1 MSQESTNMNLLQ
13 VLVNTAK
20 NYPTHGLYYINNS
33 DDIANPSFDSYSSLL
48 TRAYSI
54 GKELRVLTQNN
65 PSQIVVLYFDN
76 HQDTID
82 HFWGS
87 LAAGL
92 LPCVLGALKG
102 DDEKKEMELSHLDTL
117 FNKPI
122 FLCRQKDCD
131 ELTSLAPNLNVQPID
146 SFKAQESLD
155 ANTDFS
161 ELESLNFNSQST
173 TNEVAVLLLT
183 SGSTGN
189 SKAVEHT
196 DANVLVAAKYK
207 VDDYQL
213 ESTDTILN
221 WVGCDHVAGLIEN
234 HITPIVAGANQVQVA
249 ASVITLEPLTLL
261 DIAEVFEVGYTFAP
275 NFLLANIEKDLRTK
289 LQATSQVPLY
299 NLSKLKR
306 INSGGEAN
314 LVDLG
319 NQLLL
324 TLKEAKSKFT
334 GIIAP
339 GFGMTETCAG
349 CIYNKQF
356 PFSDTGKE
364 FGTLGHP
371 SSEVCLRIVDDDD
384 QILPAGS
391 CGNLQISCP
400 QLFKGYYNNP
410 EANEQAFTK
419 DGWFRT
425 GDTANLANGAL
436 ELVGRTKDSIILRG
450 VNYYGNELEAALQ
463 NIDGIVP
470 SFVAVCPIRPK
481 GSQTEQVAV
490 FYLPSFS
497 LSDEEALLRT
507 HSSIQQK
514 LIQFCSQAP
523 HVILP
528 LSKNILT
535 KNSLGKLSRGKLR
548 QRYEKGEFNEFLKI
562 VEQVVQTRKA
572 LKYKKPT
579 SDTEIT
585 LASFLC
591 KIFDVPS
598 DDMCVEENF
607 FNMGGS
613 SLEVVQ

>member
-1 MSQESTNMNLLQ
+1 MSQSRSSMNLLQ
-13 VLVNTAK
+13 VLVDTAK
-20 NYPTHGLYYINNS
+20 NHPNRGLYYINNLE
-33 DDIANPSFDSYSSLL
+33 DIANPSFSSYSSLL

-54 GKELRVLTQNN
+54 GKELHGLTQNTTR
-65 PSQIVVLYFDN
+65 QTVVLYFDN

-82 HFWGS
+82 HFWGA
-87 LAAGL
+87 LAAGF
-92 LPCVLGALKG
+92 LPCVLGTLKG
-102 DDEKKEMELSHLDTL
+102 DNEKKEMELSHLHSLLD
-117 FNKPI
+117 KPI
-122 FLCRQKDCD
+122 FLCRQKDQS
-131 ELTSLAPNLNVQPID
+131 ELNSFNPDLHIQPID
-146 SFKAQESLD
+146 NFNAQNNLEANIDLNELETSLSLD
-155 ANTDFS
+155 LNNQNTLD
-161 ELESLNFNSQST
+161 
-173 TNEVAVLLLT
+173 EVAVLLLT

-196 DANVLVAAKYK
+196 HANVLIATKFK

-213 ESTDTILN
+213 ESTDTVLN

-249 ASVITLEPLTLL
+249 ASVITLEPLALL
-261 DIAEVFEVGYTFAP
+261 EIAEVFEVAFTFAP

-289 LQATSQVPLY
+289 LQTPSPRLPLY

-314 LVDLG
+314 LVELG
-319 NQLLL
+319 DQLLL
-324 TLKEAKSKFT
+324 TLEEARSEFT

-356 PFSDTGKE
+356 PFNDAGKE

-371 SSEVCLRIVDDDD
+371 SNEIYLRIVDEND

-391 CGNLQISCP
+391 CGNLEISCP

-425 GDTANLANGAL
+425 GDTANITNGAL

-450 VNYYGNELEAALQ
+450 VNYYSNELEAALQ
-463 NIDGIVP
+463 SIHGIVP
-470 SFVAVCPIRPK
+470 TFVAVCPIRPK
-481 GSQTEQVAV
+481 GSQTEQIAV
-490 FYLPSFS
+490 FYLPSFP

-514 LIQFCSQAP
+514 IILYCSQAP
-523 HVILP
+523 HVVSP
-528 LSKNILT
+528 LSKSILT

-548 QRYEKGEFNEFLKI
+548 QRYEKG
-562 VEQVVQTRKA
+562 
-572 LKYKKPT
+572 
-579 SDTEIT
+579 
-585 LASFLC
+585 
-591 KIFDVPS
+591 
-598 DDMCVEENF
+598 
-607 FNMGGS
+607 
-613 SLEVVQ
+613 